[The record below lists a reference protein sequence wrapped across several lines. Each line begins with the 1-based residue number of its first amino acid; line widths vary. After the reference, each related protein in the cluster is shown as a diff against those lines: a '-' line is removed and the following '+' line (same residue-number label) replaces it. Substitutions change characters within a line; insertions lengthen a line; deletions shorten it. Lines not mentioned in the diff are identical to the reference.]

1 MENPDSNSKFL
12 KMLDFC
18 LTKLEKPLNC
28 LNTVYN
34 KFYDNKYYPFY
45 EKVVNWI
52 HKHQFCPYLV
62 DFIYSI
68 IRLFLCFSIG
78 VPLAFLLLT
87 LITIVTRYYSISEIV
102 YISIAGPYISVLALT
117 ALFFVCSPTIWL
129 YLLDLITFKRVRRRN
144 VELRIIRIQITVVA
158 FRGEGPINYLY
169 YFYKGY
175 PSACYFMYIPL
186 KKEHTPFSS
195 PSKEPPR
202 FYRFGKDFM
211 GREHKSVR
219 FIITKRKSKQI
230 DKLFELVPSAE
241 FEITYYFFSH
251 ILKEI
256 HPIEGYEYPEGVK
269 EICDRINKMYP

>member
-18 LTKLEKPLNC
+18 LTKLEKPLNRIE
-28 LNTVYN
+28 TIYN
-34 KFYDNKYYPFY
+34 KFNDNIYYPFY
-45 EKVVNWI
+45 EKVINWI
-52 HKHQFCPYLV
+52 HRHQFCPYIV

-68 IRLFLCFSIG
+68 IRLILCFTIG
-78 VPLAFLLLT
+78 LPFAFLLLL
-87 LITIVTRYYSISEIV
+87 LITICTGYYSISEIV
-102 YISIAGPYISVLALT
+102 YISVGSIYSGVLVLGAM
-117 ALFFVCSPTIWL
+117 FFVFSPTIWL
-129 YLLDLITFKRVRRRN
+129 YLLDLLTFKRVRRRN

-158 FRGEGPINYLY
+158 FRGNGPISYLY

-195 PSKEPPR
+195 PAKEPPR

-211 GREHKSVR
+211 GRERKSVR
-219 FIITKRKSKQI
+219 FIITKKKSKQI
-230 DKLFELVPSAE
+230 DKLFKLVPSAE
-241 FEITYYFFSH
+241 FEISYYFFSH

>member
-68 IRLFLCFSIG
+68 IRLFICVTIALPFILF
-78 VPLAFLLLT
+78 VFFLIAI
-87 LITIVTRYYSISEIV
+87 ITGYYSIVEIICIT
-102 YISIAGPYISVLALT
+102 ISTTYGIVLTIAI
-117 ALFFVCSPTIWL
+117 LFFVCSPTIWL

-144 VELRIIRIQITVVA
+144 VELRIMML
-158 FRGEGPINYLY
+158 E
-169 YFYKGY
+169 YK
-175 PSACYFMYIPL
+175 
-186 KKEHTPFSS
+186 
-195 PSKEPPR
+195 
-202 FYRFGKDFM
+202 
-211 GREHKSVR
+211 
-219 FIITKRKSKQI
+219 
-230 DKLFELVPSAE
+230 
-241 FEITYYFFSH
+241 
-251 ILKEI
+251 
-256 HPIEGYEYPEGVK
+256 
-269 EICDRINKMYP
+269 